1 MNNLATL
8 IERVNRKRRAK
19 RLNVELITVKGALV
33 GRTSSGRF
41 VSLKTA

>member
-1 MNNLATL
+1 MKDLATL
-8 IERVNRKRRAK
+8 IERVNRKRRAQK
-19 RLNVELITVKGALV
+19 QGLKVVTIRGALV